1 MFEAAGDDGRKWKE
15 PIDMKQRFMLA
26 TALLL
31 FSHVSHAKESKELD
45 RAFEDYQKGPPGRVK
60 STVSPGNT
68 LSALLKKDECTVEE
82 TLEVLAIVR
91 DSPSKDLIPQLKD
104 LWKRHQKNT
113 FRVLFPKDWRYVK
126 AKDYSQ
132 NVCDEIKRLIK
143 SMGGS
148 TDELETSVQK
158 P

>member
-1 MFEAAGDDGRKWKE
+1 
-15 PIDMKQRFMLA
+15 MKQSFMLA
-26 TALLL
+26 TALLMS
-31 FSHVSHAKESKELD
+31 FQVSQAKESKEVD
-45 RAFEDYQKGPPGRVK
+45 RAFEDYQKSPPGRIK
-60 STVSPGNT
+60 STVSPGT
-68 LSALLKKDECTVEE
+68 SLSALLNRDECTVEE

-91 DSPSKDLIPQLKD
+91 DSPSKDLIPQLKQ
-104 LWKRHQKNT
+104 LWKRHQKTT

-148 TDELETSVQK
+148 TGELETSVQK